1 MSRQEATNTFN
12 DGMIKDMNPLT
23 TPNTVLT
30 DCVNGTLIT
39 YNGNEFVL
47 QNDMGNYPLPLAKL
61 GANYIPVGIK
71 EYGNTIYIVSYNPV
85 DKMCQ
90 IGSYPS
96 PKRNFG
102 EEHDGDSSDITVIP
116 ELNGEVTYTD
126 LNDSLKAYLYS
137 NKDELKLNPGD
148 LYYLYNSEQETL
160 NYTNSWWTVDH
171 YILTEESKL
180 IPIKVDKTKIG
191 TSKRSNIDGDYS
203 VVNWT
208 TVGWMAIKSRIANI
222 EKFDIFVEN
231 LTYSPF
237 QLESNS
243 ERTTLECDLIFQIV
257 LTDELFNNTEGG
269 FPLWEQLSFKV
280 FKDND
285 NNTVILSDSN
295 VENSQMTVTAHQI
308 EDAYYGKDFTTQL
321 IGGQNIKFIS
331 AKYDAINATVLT
343 YRLHAKVSG
352 EIQSNVLQTTL
363 VFTPIL
369 DDLTQNRATTGKI
382 IYDPFK
388 TKLLLS
394 SNNILSSS
402 TINLLDT
409 YKYSISNKDVS
420 INFTINVPLLSTKL
434 SGKYEIYTLDGTPVI
449 ESKEIENLQG
459 QNTPTISFD
468 SDFLQNEIYEFRV
481 TIYDGTNKIKTASKP
496 LITCPLF
503 NNFYFTKNDF
513 DQIYWD
519 EWLSML
525 KDYGPTYSEIK
536 VTKTSTKDDEFQSNE
551 SEISYPTEYVVESQP
566 NPKDNTY
573 LSDQIATGTFSL
585 DYDVD
590 TQINIDKFVPKT
602 NIDYQGTLFSQ
613 YNLNRELSYSIDN
626 VPKDAIVINS
636 EGIGEIKVTHDIE
649 YIVNFPY
656 TLPSFAKIV
665 PKYLY
670 NYMSGYQNSGNDYGL
685 LVRGATDKIWCAI
698 EKIKKY
704 DSTNPDLWKS
714 PPGLNEKNDSTKTY
728 IERKWEV
735 TNKKMHEANRI
746 LDTYLSSY
754 FMFIVLFYPINAI
767 VANVVFRARNDA
779 QWGDK
784 YPQEIPKTG
793 GYGVL
798 VKTEN
803 ANGKSDYKIL
813 LCTNPNSGSTSS
825 TNDNFSFNPTL
836 ERDKQLK
843 KINEV
848 FNFIGQHAYVITQ
861 GKSSQMY
868 IAYELNKTI
877 NNTNNTNK
885 RWTFMSIRHSWDS
898 IEYNQ
903 NNILTTEGIKAIV
916 SNSNLSESNNFKP
929 SGVFQQ
935 SGKTNITIEKDFEV
949 LVPTDLIVID
959 LNNANYTKWLES
971 LNTAYTA
978 EANIPANQLAQKDT
992 SNVKW
997 NTIQGD
1003 SELNTDANMS
1013 RFIEALQYNNQTGK
1027 VTVKESSI
1035 QGEGETAFWI
1045 NNDRSRGCWNA
1056 IVSGLTLPY
1065 LEETN
1070 G

>member
-30 DCVNGTLIT
+30 DCINGTLIT

-61 GANYIPVGIK
+61 GANYIPVGVK
-71 EYGNTIYIVSYNPV
+71 EYGNTIYIVSYNPI
-85 DKMCQ
+85 DQMCQ

-96 PKRNFG
+96 PRRNFG
-102 EEHDGDSSDITVIP
+102 EAHDGDGGDITVIP
-116 ELNGEVTYTD
+116 ELKEEITYTE

-160 NYTNSWWTVDH
+160 EYTNSWWTVDH

-180 IPIKVDKTKIG
+180 VPIKVDKTKIG

-237 QLESNS
+237 QTTSNES
-243 ERTTLECDLIFQIV
+243 TLECDLVFQIV
-257 LTDELFNNTEGG
+257 LTDELFNNNEGG
-269 FPLWEQLSFKV
+269 IPLWKQLSFKV

-285 NNTVILSDSN
+285 NNGVILSDSN
-295 VENSQMTVTAHQI
+295 IKTSEMSVIGHQI
-308 EDAYYGKDFTTQL
+308 EDTYYGDDFTTQL
-321 IGGQNIKFIS
+321 LGGENIKFVS
-331 AKYDAINATVLT
+331 AKYDAINATILT

-352 EIQSNVLQTTL
+352 KLQNDILQTTL

-369 DDLTQNRATTGKI
+369 DDLTQNKSTIGKI
-382 IYDPFK
+382 IYDPFR
-388 TKLLLS
+388 TKILLS
-394 SNNILSSS
+394 SNNILSSN

-409 YKYSISNKDVS
+409 YKYSISDEDVN
-420 INFTINVPLLSTKL
+420 INFTVNVPLLTNKL
-434 SGKYEIYTLDGTPVI
+434 NGKYEICKLNETLVRKS
-449 ESKEIENLQG
+449 EQIENLQG
-459 QNTPTISFD
+459 QNTFTVSFD
-468 SDFLQNEIYEFRV
+468 SNFLQNEIYEFRV
-481 TIYDGTNKIKTASKP
+481 TIYDGTDKIKTVSKP

-519 EWLSML
+519 EWLSVL
-525 KDYGPTYSEIK
+525 KDYGPTYSDVK
-536 VTKTSTKDDEFQSNE
+536 VTETSTKFQSNE
-551 SEISYPTEYVVESQP
+551 NEIIYPMEYVVESQS

-573 LSDQIATGTFSL
+573 LSDQTATGTFNL
-585 DYDVD
+585 DYDID
-590 TQINIDKFVPKT
+590 TQINSDKFVPKT
-602 NIDYQGTLFSQ
+602 NTDYQGTLFSQ
-613 YNLNRELSYSIDN
+613 YNLNRKLSYSIDN
-626 VPKDAIVINS
+626 VPKDAVTIDS
-636 EGIGEIKVTHDIE
+636 SGIGKIKVAHNIE

-656 TLPSFAKIV
+656 TLPSFTKIV

-685 LVRGATDKIWCAI
+685 LVRGADDKIWCAI

-704 DSTNPDLWKS
+704 DSVNTDLWKS
-714 PPGLNEKNDSTKTY
+714 PPGLNEDNDSTNTY

-735 TNKKMHEANRI
+735 NDKQMYLANEM
-746 LDTYLSSY
+746 LDKYLPNY
-754 FMFIVLFYPINAI
+754 FLFIVLFYPTNNII
-767 VANVVFRARNDA
+767 GNVIFRAKNDA
-779 QWGDK
+779 QWGDN
-784 YPQEIPKTG
+784 YPQSIPNSG

-798 VKTEN
+798 VKIEK
-803 ANGKSDYKIL
+803 ANGKNDYKIL
-813 LCTNPNSGSTSS
+813 LCTNPNSGSSSS
-825 TNDNFSFNPTL
+825 TSNNFSFDPTL
-836 ERDKQLK
+836 ERDEQLK

-848 FNFIGQHAYVITQ
+848 FNFIGKHAYIVTQ
-861 GKSSQMY
+861 GESAQMY
-868 IAYELNKTI
+868 IAYSLNKTI

-903 NNILTTEGIKAIV
+903 NNILTIEGITAIV
-916 SNSNLSESNNFKP
+916 SNSILNKSNNFKP
-929 SGVFQQ
+929 SEVFQQ
-935 SGKTNITIEKDFEV
+935 SGKTNITLEKDFEV

-959 LNNANYTKWLES
+959 LNNVDYINWLDH
-971 LNTAYTA
+971 LNTAYTQQLG
-978 EANIPANQLAQKDT
+978 IPTDQLAQKDT
-992 SNVKW
+992 TTAKW
-997 NTIQGD
+997 NTIQSD
-1003 SELNTDANMS
+1003 TELKTNINMS
-1013 RFIEALQYNNQTGK
+1013 TFIEALQYNSQTGK
-1027 VTVKESSI
+1027 VAVKESSI
-1035 QGEGETAFWI
+1035 QSEGETGFWI
-1045 NNDRSRGCWNA
+1045 SDKNNRSCWYA

>member
-30 DCVNGTLIT
+30 DCINGTLIT

-61 GANYIPVGIK
+61 GANYIPVGVK
-71 EYGNTIYIVSYNPV
+71 EYGNTIYIVSYDPV

-116 ELNGEVTYTD
+116 ELKEETTYTE

-160 NYTNSWWTVDH
+160 EYTNSWWTVDH

-180 IPIKVDKTKIG
+180 VPIKVDKTKIG
-191 TSKRSNIDGDYS
+191 TNKRSNIDGDYS

-231 LTYSPF
+231 LTYTPF
-237 QLESNS
+237 QSDTKNS
-243 ERTTLECDLIFQIV
+243 QATLECDLVFQIV
-257 LTDELFNNTEGG
+257 LTDDLFNNTEGG
-269 FPLWEQLSFKV
+269 VPLWEQLSFKV
-280 FKDND
+280 FKSDDDNKVTLK
-285 NNTVILSDSN
+285 NNNIED
-295 VENSQMTVTAHQI
+295 SQMDVTAHKI
-308 EDAYYGKDFTTQL
+308 EDEYYGVDFTANL
-321 IGGQNIKFIS
+321 IGKRVEFIS
-331 AKYDAINATVLT
+331 AKYDTINATVLT
-343 YRLHAKVSG
+343 YRLHVEVSG
-352 EIQSNVLQTTL
+352 KIQDNVLQTTL

-369 DDLTQNRATTGKI
+369 DDLTQDKSIIGKI

-388 TKLLLS
+388 TKILLS
-394 SNNILSSS
+394 SNSILSID

-409 YKYSISNKDVS
+409 YKYNISSEDVN
-420 INFTINVPLLSTKL
+420 INFTVNVPLLSNKL
-434 SGKYEIYTLDGTPVI
+434 NGKYEIRKLDGTIVG

-459 QNTPTISFD
+459 QNTFTLSFN
-468 SDFLQNEIYEFRV
+468 SNFLQNEIYEFRV
-481 TIYDGTNKIKTASKP
+481 TIYDGTNEIKTASKS

-519 EWLSML
+519 EWISTL

-536 VTKTSTKDDEFQSNE
+536 VTETSTKFQPNE
-551 SEISYPTEYVVESQP
+551 NEINYPIEYVVKSQS

-585 DYDVD
+585 DYNVD
-590 TQINIDKFVPKT
+590 TQINSDKFAPKT
-602 NIDYQGTLFSQ
+602 NTDYQGTLFSQ
-613 YNLNRELSYSIDN
+613 YMLSRKLLYSIDN
-626 VPKDAIVINS
+626 ILKDAVAIDS
-636 EGIGEIKVTHDIE
+636 SGIGKIKVAHNIE

-656 TLPSFAKIV
+656 TLPSFTEIV

-685 LVRGATDKIWCAI
+685 LVRGASDKIWCAI

-704 DSTNPDLWKS
+704 DSVNTDLWQS
-714 PPGLNEKNDSTKTY
+714 PPGLNENNDPTNTY
-728 IERKWEV
+728 IERKWAV
-735 TNKKMHEANRI
+735 NDKWMNEANNM
-746 LDTYLSSY
+746 LDKYLPNY
-754 FMFIVLFYPINAI
+754 FLFIVLFYPTNNII
-767 VANVVFRARNDA
+767 GNVIFRARSDA
-779 QWGDK
+779 QWGDSC
-784 YPQEIPKTG
+784 PQNIPNSG

-798 VKTEN
+798 VKIEN
-803 ANGKSDYKIL
+803 ANGKNDYKIL
-813 LCTNPNSGSTSS
+813 LCTNPNSGSSS
-825 TNDNFSFNPTL
+825 SPSNNFSFDPTL

-848 FNFIGQHAYVITQ
+848 FNFIGKHAYVVTQ
-861 GKSSQMY
+861 GESAQTY
-868 IAYELNKTI
+868 IAYSLNKTI

-898 IEYNQ
+898 IKYNQ
-903 NNILTTEGIKAIV
+903 NNILTIEGIKAIV
-916 SNSNLSESNNFKP
+916 SNSVLNKSNNFKP
-929 SGVFQQ
+929 SEVFQQ
-935 SGKTNITIEKDFEV
+935 SGKTNITLEKDFEV

-959 LNNANYTKWLES
+959 LNNENYTNWLGN
-971 LNTAYTA
+971 LNTAYTRQLG
-978 EANIPANQLAQKDT
+978 IPADQLAQKDVST
-992 SNVKW
+992 AKW

-1003 SELNTDANMS
+1003 TELMTNTYMS
-1013 RFIEALQYNNQTGK
+1013 TFIEALQYNSQTGK
-1027 VTVKESSI
+1027 VAVKGSSV
-1035 QGEGETAFWI
+1035 QSEGETAFWI
-1045 NNDRSRGCWNA
+1045 SKESNRGCWNA